1 MSKRW
6 ARIFLA
12 LMTALCLWGAWM
24 TPFHLAIPE
33 EGPGSMRFRYHFDNR
48 LLFDSE
54 LREGD
59 FAAIVSM
66 DRVVNGVREGNFQ
79 YAISDQD
86 PESKARFYALLPT
99 LDLRLTS
106 GWGGGVSGDFTSYDI
121 SIHFSPHQY
130 LYLINV
136 SQCNGHIK
144 ADGYA
149 NGHYF
154 KVLNPEPLY
163 HFLEGLSFEKS

>member
-1 MSKRW
+1 MNKRW

-12 LMTALCLWGAWM
+12 LMTVLCLWGAWM
-24 TPFHLAIPE
+24 TPFHLALPE
-33 EGPGSMRFRYHFDNR
+33 EGPGSMGAGWWFNDKPLYET
-48 LLFDSE
+48 E
-54 LREGD
+54 LRDGD
-59 FAAIVSM
+59 FAAM
-66 DRVVNGVREGNFQ
+66 AYRERVTDGIDTGDFHCV
-79 YAISDQD
+79 ISDET
-86 PESKARFYALLPT
+86 PESKEVFYALLST
-99 LDLRLTS
+99 LDLRLAS